1 MAVSLIGGRMHRK
14 PPTFDKRITI
24 YGWLEHAFFQL
35 AVEATSLQNLQTFRM
50 IAQIDEQ
57 PIMIAVKISTVS
69 FVPNIRHMWPY
80 PILVILFRS
89 FGILAPKDFKV
100 IWHSNL
106 LIMTVPD
113 EEYSR
118 NASCILYSII
128 MLLFYPCNCSIHA
141 FYHHE
146 INILYLKSFTDKSAM
161 TS

>member
-100 IWHSNL
+100 IWQSNL

-128 MLLFYPCNCSIHA
+128 MLLFYPRNCSIHA

>member
-1 MAVSLIGGRMHRK
+1 MAVSLIGGRMHSK

-80 PILVILFRS
+80 PILVILFRC
-89 FGILAPKDFKV
+89 FDILAPKDIKV

-146 INILYLKSFTDKSAM
+146 INILYLKSKIIHW
-161 TS
+161 